1 MATKF
6 ISVHTL
12 DFTNG
17 AEYLSILTSVLPFVP
32 LVAVLVKEHQFTER
46 ALLAILIHVE
56 PVTLFHQNSPS
67 ADVYMLNKM
76 SIQSLVILELL
87 LLLIVL
93 IFYPKLRL
101 LSLTLDK
108 SDV

>member
-46 ALLAILIHVE
+46 ALLVILIHVE
-56 PVTLFHQNSPS
+56 SVNLFQDRMFTAQIVSLCNRLLFCTGS
-67 ADVYMLNKM
+67 ALF
-76 SIQSLVILELL
+76 
-87 LLLIVL
+87 LLI
-93 IFYPKLRL
+93 
-101 LSLTLDK
+101 
-108 SDV
+108 